1 MENKEKQGED
11 TGVPNW
17 STSAKLALEE
27 IINRGDKQE
36 QMKLLCEIIKA
47 DEKDG
52 LYEMNIT
59 QEQMENRREYIIDD
73 ESKTI
78 TIQHDMVDDFYMEL
92 KNKYPTYTIQYGLLL

>member
-1 MENKEKQGED
+1 
-11 TGVPNW
+11 
-17 STSAKLALEE
+17 
-27 IINRGDKQE
+27 
-36 QMKLLCEIIKA
+36 
-47 DEKDG
+47 
-52 LYEMNIT
+52 MNIT